1 MKRTIALILFF
12 FGYQLLFQ
20 ALAVGLWA
28 LVQMAGGVSVSEL
41 AGTSP
46 AMEYILVGQAVATLA
61 IGLHVWWAGDV
72 SRESRTWSA
81 VSAGTLLCC
90 VLLMLGMGAWTNLL
104 TELLRLPDYNA
115 GVVREMMSRP
125 VGVVS
130 IVLLAPVAEEL
141 LFRGAVQR
149 HLAAVWHHPAGA
161 VCASALIFGL
171 VHANPAQM
179 PFAALMGLVLGW
191 VYHRTG
197 SLLLCI
203 VMHMVNNG
211 SSVLLYHLSGA
222 SAETVTM
229 VEELGEVGAYATAA
243 VGLLLAVGCVGW
255 LNGRCK
261 NT

>member
-20 ALAVGLWA
+20 TLAVGLWA
-28 LVQMAGGVSVSEL
+28 LVQVVGGVPLGKL
-41 AGTSP
+41 AGASP
-46 AMEYILVGQAVATLA
+46 SLGCVLAGQAVATVA

-72 SRESRTWSA
+72 SRESRTWSV
-81 VSAGTLLCC
+81 VSAGSLLAC
-90 VLLMLGMGAWTNLL
+90 VLLMLGMGTWTNLL
-104 TELLRLPDYNA
+104 TELLRLPDYHA
-115 GVVREMMSRP
+115 GLVREMMGRP
-125 VGVVS
+125 LGVLS

-149 HLAAVWHHPAGA
+149 QLMVTWHHPAGA

-191 VYHRTG
+191 VYYRTG

-203 VMHMVNNG
+203 VMHLVNNG
-211 SSVLLYHLSGA
+211 SSLLLYHLSGA
-222 SAETVTM
+222 SAAEVTM
-229 VEELGEVGAYATAA
+229 VEALGEAGAYATAA

-255 LNGRCK
+255 LQGRCK
-261 NT
+261 NG